1 MEIEGILN
9 TSEDITFDY
18 QLRRSPSV
26 RFPSHLHNAF
36 ELIFFIRGNVTYLIE
51 DRKYEKGLERR
62 GMKKIMKYGM
72 AFCGKECMVVMV

>member
-1 MEIEGILN
+1 MIELKYAHDGNL
-9 TSEDITFDY
+9 EAACEEV
-18 QLRRSPSV
+18 LRQ
-26 RFPSHLHNAF
+26 
-36 ELIFFIRGNVTYLIE
+36 IE